1 MVMFQFELSMHT
13 LDDDLN
19 DLSNVLV
26 KSVNVHHSPSQEQ
39 YVFFFLIRN
48 TMAGMNSRFADK
60 LSIKKSTNYLIDNQ
74 STALCPFSLFVLV
87 LEFFLQ
93 SPQHE
98 TLFVNKSAS
107 LLSLLPY
114 SLQEPTYDTILRKL
128 RR

>member
-19 DLSNVLV
+19 DLSNMLV
-26 KSVNVHHSPSQEQ
+26 KSVNLHHSPSQEQ
-39 YVFFFLIRN
+39 SVVFFKIRN

-87 LEFFLQ
+87 LKFFRQ

-114 SLQEPTYDTILRKL
+114 SLQEPTYDTILSKL

>member
-26 KSVNVHHSPSQEQ
+26 KSVNLHHSLSREQ

-48 TMAGMNSRFADK
+48 TMAEMNSRFADK

-74 STALCPFSLFVLV
+74 STALCPFSLFV
-87 LEFFLQ
+87 
-93 SPQHE
+93 
-98 TLFVNKSAS
+98 
-107 LLSLLPY
+107 
-114 SLQEPTYDTILRKL
+114 
-128 RR
+128 

>member
-1 MVMFQFELSMHT
+1 MRT

-19 DLSNVLV
+19 DLSHVLV
-26 KSVNVHHSPSQEQ
+26 KSVNLHHSLSREQ

-48 TMAGMNSRFADK
+48 TMAEMNSRFADK

-74 STALCPFSLFVLV
+74 STALCPFSLFVLM

-93 SPQHE
+93 SLQHE
-98 TLFVNKSAS
+98 TSFLNKSVS
-107 LLSLLPY
+107 LLSLLLC
-114 SLQEPTYDTILRKL
+114 SLQEPTHNTILSKL

>member
-1 MVMFQFELSMHT
+1 MRT

-19 DLSNVLV
+19 DLSHVLV
-26 KSVNVHHSPSQEQ
+26 KSVNLHHSLSREQ

-48 TMAGMNSRFADK
+48 TMAEMNSRFADK

-107 LLSLLPY
+107 LLSLFRADL
-114 SLQEPTYDTILRKL
+114 
-128 RR
+128 

>member
-1 MVMFQFELSMHT
+1 
-13 LDDDLN
+13 
-19 DLSNVLV
+19 
-26 KSVNVHHSPSQEQ
+26 
-39 YVFFFLIRN
+39 
-48 TMAGMNSRFADK
+48 MAGMNSRFADK

-87 LEFFLQ
+87 LKFFRQ

-114 SLQEPTYDTILRKL
+114 SLQEPTYDTILSKL

>member
-60 LSIKKSTNYLIDNQ
+60 LSIKKSANYLIDNQ